1 MGSDSWFI
9 KIDAY
14 VDSELPTP
22 EMRAMDAHLRECPTC
37 ARETLQRTALKR
49 SIRTA
54 GKQFAPSA
62 ELRRKISAQIAPRK
76 RPLQWLLAPSLAF
89 AAAVIVAA
97 ILGGGYWYRQ
107 QERTQLM
114 AQVSD
119 LHVADLASSSPV
131 DVVSTDRH
139 TVKPWFQGKLPFS
152 FNLPEFQGT
161 PFALVGGRITYL
173 EHAPGAHLVV
183 DVRKHHMSVLI
194 FQETP
199 RLEQVFGSG
208 QSWATPASF
217 NETTWTQEG
226 LRFFVVSDASTDDL
240 RALSDLL
247 KNAAKP
253 PAVAEMIIGHRQ

>member
-1 MGSDSWFI
+1 MGSDAWFG

-14 VDSELPTP
+14 VDAELPTP
-22 EMRAMDAHLRECPTC
+22 EMREMDAHLRECQAC

-62 ELRRKISAQIAPRK
+62 ELRRKIQVQIAPRK
-76 RPLQWLLAPSLAF
+76 RSRQWLLMPSFAL

-107 QERTQLM
+107 QQRAQLL

-119 LHVADLASSSPV
+119 LHVTDLASSNPV
-131 DVVSTDRH
+131 DVVSSDRH

-161 PFALVGGRITYL
+161 PFVLVGGRVAYL
-173 EHAPGAHLVV
+173 EHAPGAHLIV
-183 DVRKHHMSVLI
+183 DARKHHMSVLI
-194 FQETP
+194 FQDSP
-199 RLEQVFGSG
+199 QLQQVLGSG
-208 QSWATPASF
+208 QSWAAPASF
-217 NETTWTQEG
+217 NETTWAQDG
-226 LRFFVVSDASTDDL
+226 LRFFIVSDASSDDL
-240 RALSDLL
+240 RGLSDLL

-253 PAVAEMIIGHRQ
+253 AVGY